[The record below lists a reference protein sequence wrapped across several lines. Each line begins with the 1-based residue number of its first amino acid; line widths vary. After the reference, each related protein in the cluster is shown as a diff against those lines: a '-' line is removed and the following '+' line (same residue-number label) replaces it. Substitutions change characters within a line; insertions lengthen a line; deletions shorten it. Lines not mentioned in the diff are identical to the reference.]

1 VRILHYCQHVLG
13 IGHVQRS
20 IQICRAC
27 ARTHEV
33 VMVMGGPPL
42 TINEPSISLLQLPG
56 LRMDEQFSG
65 LVPCDPEADGD
76 AIKTRR
82 TELLQD
88 LVDTFNPDCLVVEL
102 YPFGRKAFRFELD
115 PLLSTCKS
123 KPRSCTIVCSVRD
136 ILVEKVQGKE
146 KFEQRAVD
154 TVNRF
159 FDAILIHA
167 DQRFVQ
173 FEETFGKTAQ
183 LRVPRHYTGFITPL
197 PSKATARTIRAQ
209 RIRND
214 DEKLIVAAIGSGS
227 VGGELLDAVVAAWGL
242 LPEPTRCHIQ
252 LFTGPYLSDAEFAA
266 LCDAQTDHIRVERFT
281 DQYVDW
287 LAAAD
292 LCISMAGY
300 NSCMNVLAA
309 GVPALLYPLAQNREQ
324 RMRVEK
330 LAAYGTIKMIEEN
343 DLKPRVLAESIA
355 SMSHAIPAAVDIDLN
370 GAEQTAALIERI
382 TLSQST
388 NR

>member
-1 VRILHYCQHVLG
+1 MLG

-27 ARTHEV
+27 ARSHEV

-65 LVPCDPEADGD
+65 LVPCDPKADGD

-123 KPRSCTIVCSVRD
+123 KPGSCTIVCSVRD

-266 LCDAQTDHIRVERFT
+266 LCDAQTEYIRVERFT

-287 LAAAD
+287 L
-292 LCISMAGY
+292 
-300 NSCMNVLAA
+300 
-309 GVPALLYPLAQNREQ
+309 
-324 RMRVEK
+324 
-330 LAAYGTIKMIEEN
+330 
-343 DLKPRVLAESIA
+343 
-355 SMSHAIPAAVDIDLN
+355 
-370 GAEQTAALIERI
+370 
-382 TLSQST
+382 
-388 NR
+388 